1 MARLLAVDYGI
12 KRVGLAV
19 SDPMQ
24 IIATPLETVPTMELM
39 DYLNNYLQQEEVSC
53 LVVGEPVHEDGTP
66 TPLEG
71 HIKGFIK
78 RFRKLHPQIAIERQD
93 EGYTSAQAEEVL
105 RFTIKKRKDRQDKG
119 LIDQMSACIILREYM
134 GIY

>member
-1 MARLLAVDYGI
+1 MARLMAVDYGT

-19 SDPMQ
+19 SDPLQ

-39 DYLNNYLQQEEVSC
+39 DYLTAYFKQEKVEC
-53 LVVGEPVHEDGTP
+53 LIVGKPTHRDGTP
-66 TPLEG
+66 TALEG

-78 RFRKLHPQIAIERQD
+78 RLHKAHPSITIERQD
-93 EGYTSAQAEEVL
+93 EAYTSVMAEEIIRQTV
-105 RFTIKKRKDRQDKG
+105 KKRKDRQDKG

>member
-1 MARLLAVDYGI
+1 MARLMAVDYGI

-19 SDPMQ
+19 SDPLQ

-39 DYLNNYLQQEEVSC
+39 DYLTTYLQQEEVDC
-53 LVVGEPVHEDGTP
+53 LVVGKPTHKDGTP

-78 RFRKLHPQIAIERQD
+78 RFRKAYPQISIECQD
-93 EGYTSAQAEEVL
+93 EAYTSMVAEDVI
-105 RFTIKKRKDRQDKG
+105 RQTIKKRKDRW
-119 LIDQMSACIILREYM
+119 ISY
-134 GIY
+134 

>member
-1 MARLLAVDYGI
+1 MARLMAVDYGI

-24 IIATPLETVPTMELM
+24 IIATPLETVATMELL
-39 DYLNNYLQQEEVSC
+39 DYLANYLQQEEVSC
-53 LVVGEPVHEDGTP
+53 LIIGKPTHKDGTP
-66 TPLEG
+66 TPLEA

-78 RFRKLHPQIAIERQD
+78 RFKKAHPSIDIERRD
-93 EGYTSAQAEEVL
+93 EAYTSAMAEEVI
-105 RFTIKKRKDRQDKG
+105 RKTVKKRKDRQDKG
-119 LIDQMSACIILREYM
+119 LIDQMSACMILREYM

>member
-1 MARLLAVDYGI
+1 MAIDYGI

-19 SDPMQ
+19 SDPLQ
-24 IIATPLETVPTMELM
+24 IIATPLETVLTPKLM
-39 DYLNNYLQQEEVSC
+39 DYLSRYIEVEEVDC
-53 LVVGEPVHEDGTP
+53 LVVGLPTHRDGTP

-78 RFRKLHPQIAIERQD
+78 RFRKAHPHIKVERQD
-93 EGYTSAQAEEVL
+93 EGYTSAMAEEVIQQ
-105 RFTIKKRKDRQDKG
+105 TVKNRKDRQNKD
-119 LIDQMSACIILREYM
+119 LLDQMSACIILREYM